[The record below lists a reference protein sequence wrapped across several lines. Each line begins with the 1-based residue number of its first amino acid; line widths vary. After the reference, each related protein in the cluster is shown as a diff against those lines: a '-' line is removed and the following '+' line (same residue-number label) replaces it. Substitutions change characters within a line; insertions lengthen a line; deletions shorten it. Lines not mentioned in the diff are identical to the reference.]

1 MRELPPTG
9 TRGNTIGSVDRT
21 LTRAVTGLHRHVVTA
36 SNGRLAATM
45 GGHPLF
51 VLTVRGRRTGNELRH
66 PVIGIRDGA
75 TWLVVASNGG
85 AGGHPLWALNAVAA
99 LGHCPHRITERWWP
113 PL

>member
-85 AGGHPLWALNAVAA
+85 AGGPSQLRYPGRAGLPARPAA
-99 LGHCPHRITERWWP
+99 GGRTHQSTF
-113 PL
+113 